1 MHGGPPDKD
10 VKNDCEIVCMSK
22 GQRQYAEM
30 IESRLRNLGLRIDV
44 LFPNPD
50 IPLVKILENI
60 SSRGILFAIVV
71 SALNEQHRY
80 VI

>member
-1 MHGGPPDKD
+1 
-10 VKNDCEIVCMSK
+10 MSK

-30 IESRLRNLGLRIDV
+30 IESRLKNLGLRIDV

-71 SALNEQHRY
+71 NALNEQHR
-80 VI
+80 